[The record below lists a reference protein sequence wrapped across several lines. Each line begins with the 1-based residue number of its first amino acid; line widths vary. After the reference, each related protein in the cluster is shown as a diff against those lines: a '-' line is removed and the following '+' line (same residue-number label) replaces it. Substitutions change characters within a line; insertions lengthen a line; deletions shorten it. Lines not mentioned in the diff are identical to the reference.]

1 MKSVNKDTNTIINY
15 LPLKTMGIFFLDAV
29 VIAVSFLLAIFIKN
43 DMTLSH
49 NIFMSFLME
58 IPLIIFIY
66 WITFELFKM
75 YKSLWQ
81 FASVEEI
88 VKGVFANAIAASVSF
103 IIVKMIFD
111 KQLSFSLYIV
121 AFFVIT
127 FSTLFI
133 RVFFRIVR
141 MSKGYFEIQLP
152 RKKAL
157 IVGAG
162 QAGVL
167 VLNEVEL
174 NSKFNS
180 RIIGFVDDDKR
191 KLGKYIHSVQVIG
204 KTSELDL
211 LIQEYEVEIVY
222 IAIPQ
227 ANKQK
232 IKDLLNLIEKTGIQI
247 KLFPPFYEVL
257 NGVSSNKIQ
266 LRDIN
271 IEDLLGRDPI
281 KLEEDGIREYID
293 SKVILVTGGGGSIGS
308 ELCRQ
313 LRHYNPKQIIVV
325 DIYENNAYDLQ
336 MEFARMYRN
345 NIISHKPEIIV
356 LIASVRDENRMNE
369 IFKEYHPDVVFHA
382 AAHKHVPLMEVSP
395 KEAIKNNIIGTYNVA
410 KAADKY
416 NVEKFVLISTDKAVN
431 PTNVMGA
438 TKRMAERIIMVMDK
452 SSNTDFTAVRFGN
465 VLGSNGSVIPLFKK
479 QIEDGGPVTVTHPK
493 IIRYFMTI
501 EEACQLVIQTGAYA
515 KGGELF
521 VLDMGEQVKIIDLA
535 EKLIRLSG
543 YSPYT
548 DIAIEF
554 TGLRPG
560 EKMYEELLVDYS
572 KTIKTKNNKIFIE
585 PNHHD
590 EDEIVLEEIENI
602 SNAFCKD
609 NNGTA
614 VELLKKYVKTYKRE

>member
-1 MKSVNKDTNTIINY
+1 MKSVNKDTNTY

-232 IKDLLNLIEKTGIQI
+232 IKDLLNLIEKKGIQI